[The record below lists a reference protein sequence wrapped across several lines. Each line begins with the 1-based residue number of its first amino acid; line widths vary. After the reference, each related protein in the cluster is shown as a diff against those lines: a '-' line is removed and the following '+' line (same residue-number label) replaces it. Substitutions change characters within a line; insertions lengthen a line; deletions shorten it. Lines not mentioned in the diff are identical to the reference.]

1 MNSGKIRARSP
12 LRISFVGGGT
22 DLPHWY
28 EKHGGATLSGTINR
42 YAYVSLSPRED
53 QEIHIHSV
61 ALGYSIKYS
70 LEDQPIY
77 DGVLDLVKAA
87 VGRLGGTQ
95 GMELDV
101 RSDAPPGSGLGGS
114 SALTA
119 AVIGALAKNSGRQ
132 LTKYEL
138 AELNHAIERVDLG
151 ILGGKQDQY
160 ATTFGGFNLLEFNAD
175 RVVVNQLKIDRDII
189 SDLEA
194 HLMLCYSGQ
203 VRSNLGLI
211 EKQVRFYNERR
222 KQTLEGMHRL
232 YELVFEM
239 KDALVKGYL
248 EKFGRM
254 LNEAYINK
262 KRMNPHVAEGTM
274 ADDLYQAALQ
284 HGAIGGK
291 LLGAGGGGYL
301 LIYCEI
307 HRQQDVR
314 RVLENMGGQFMD
326 FSFDDLG
333 LKSWQSHEQEK

>member
-1 MNSGKIRARSP
+1 MMKIRARAP

-22 DLPHWY
+22 DLQHWY
-28 EKHGGATLSGTINR
+28 EKHKGATLSATINR
-42 YAYVSLSPRED
+42 YAYVSLTPRQD
-53 QEIHIHSV
+53 QEIHIQSV
-61 ALGYSIKYS
+61 ALGYSIRYS
-70 LEDQPIY
+70 LEDEPVY

-87 VGRLGGTQ
+87 IGRLGGPH
-95 GMELDV
+95 GIELDV

-119 AVIGALAKNSGRQ
+119 AVIGALARNSGRQ
-132 LTKYEL
+132 LTKQKL
-138 AELNHAIERVDLG
+138 AELNHTIERVDLG
-151 ILGGKQDQY
+151 IQGGKQDQY
-160 ATTFGGFNLLEFNAD
+160 ATTFGGFNLFEFNAD
-175 RVVVNQLKIDRDII
+175 GVKVNRLKIDRDII

-194 HLMLCYSGQ
+194 HLMLCYSGK

-211 EKQVRFYNERR
+211 EKQVRFYRENR
-222 KQTLEGMHRL
+222 KHTLDGMHRL

-262 KRMNPHVAEGTM
+262 KRMNPEVAEGTM
-274 ADDLYQAALQ
+274 VDELYQAALQ

-301 LIYCEI
+301 LIYCDL
-307 HRQQDVR
+307 HRQQEVR
-314 RVLENMGGQFMD
+314 RALQNMGAQFMD
-326 FSFDDLG
+326 FSFVDLG
-333 LKSWQSHEQEK
+333 LKSWQSHGNEK